1 MHSILNSREKA
12 GKYLSFKRDE
22 GAGNML
28 FYNFLA
34 LILLLNITNHGL
46 SFGQNE
52 DTLKSDL
59 ILGGS
64 MIKKSDIEIPKNE
77 KDSYVSVNQSIL
89 SFKISIEL
97 KEGTVRDVLK
107 FISSKTGI
115 KMIYHDEFVK
125 EKLFDFYVFDETVE
139 NILNRLFSDKEF
151 SYILTDKNEII
162 IARTQKIEEETG
174 TIQGSVRDKS
184 GEPLIGANVIIK
196 ENRFGAATNKIGRYV
211 IHRLRPGKYTVEA
224 SFIGYKKESKEVV
237 VKKGEIVTVDFY
249 LESTAFYIGAIEVV
263 GTTELIPKDAN
274 TKTVISGAEV
284 EHFQASSIGDVLDL
298 VPGVQKTSNPGL
310 SKTSQVAIRG
320 EESDKLSALGTL
332 VMVDGIPISNNTNLQ
347 FEKWTSGIT
356 GPSNV
361 GGGVDLRTIPAD
373 NIETI
378 EVIRGLP
385 SVRYGDLT
393 AGVISV
399 KTKTGVQPHR
409 LKVKNNPDTREIN
422 FGGGNNLGFAGFS
435 YNLNAAQSERDIR
448 KKGDEY
454 IRLTGQIVF
463 SKDFFD
469 NHLNTNWK
477 FLGQRIFDEE
487 QPKGDVYR
495 TKNFN
500 RGYSLQ
506 SALWGKYVSELEIE
520 TISYN
525 AYLNYRRENSMKSRL
540 VQSDLRILPS
550 GDTVSTYL
558 GKVETRG
565 NEWQIGGRL
574 EWERIYLTSNLIH
587 KILVGS
593 DIQYEANTGE
603 GVLIDT
609 LFNYY
614 GVESG
619 KLPYRFDD
627 IPGQTLISIYAED
640 KITGKLGI
648 DFTAVAGFRYEMYR
662 PYKFNLYGVW
672 GNGDFIKSY
681 QGSFFNPRFNLIA
694 YLSESNQIRFS
705 LGATSKSPA
714 MSYIYPPPTVLKW
727 RNPLDSSIVFYRP
740 FTRNPELKGN
750 KEWQYEI
757 SYDQKLGNSIGASL
771 TAYYKKRDQDPSG
784 QTIPIFYYKEVNS
797 DKYLFFI
804 GEYSLQQNLGWSYSK
819 GIELVLRSSKIKPL
833 NMEFQVVG
841 SYNFV
846 KRGTNAWQ
854 FDENPDLTLGRFPN
868 YKVPGIPMD
877 TLYGFVYSSSIYW
890 SDRFIMNY
898 FVKYTHPALGLWVTI
913 RAEQTLFERRQN
925 YNLEPIN
932 YAVITDSNKLTT
944 VKLSRD
950 FEERIR
956 KKPSKWLFNIN
967 ISKALF
973 KGAEISF
980 YVNNFLDDPAIY
992 RYQYSY
998 NPNDITEEVRN
1009 PSLFYGIEF
1018 SMIVDELFKVW

>member
-1 MHSILNSREKA
+1 MLIHFFLVLIFV
-12 GKYLSFKRDE
+12 LST
-22 GAGNML
+22 
-28 FYNFLA
+28 NF
-34 LILLLNITNHGL
+34 TKGL
-46 SFGQNE
+46 SYGQNE
-52 DTLKSDL
+52 DSVKSEF
-59 ILGGS
+59 IYGGS
-64 MIKKSDIEIPKNE
+64 IIKKTELEFPEKE
-77 KDSYVSVNQSIL
+77 KDSYLSVNQSIL
-89 SFKISIEL
+89 ATKITIEL
-97 KEGTVRDVLK
+97 KEGTIRDVLK
-107 FISSKTGI
+107 IISSKTGI
-115 KMIYHDEFVK
+115 KMIYHDEIVK
-125 EKLFDFYVFDETVE
+125 ENLNDFYVYDEIIE
-139 NILNRLFSDKEF
+139 NVLNQLFKNKGF
-151 SYILTDKNEII
+151 GFILTDKNEII
-162 IARTQKIEEETG
+162 IARIQKIDEETG
-174 TIQGSVRDKS
+174 TIQGTVRDKS

-196 ENRFGAATNKIGRYV
+196 ENRFGAATNKAGKYSI
-211 IHRLRPGKYTVEA
+211 LKLKPGKYTVEA
-224 SFIGYKKESKEVV
+224 SFIGYKKEAKEVV
-237 VKKGEIVTVDFY
+237 VRKGEIVTVDFY
-249 LESTAFYIGAIEVV
+249 LESTAFYIGAIEVI

-320 EESDKLSALGTL
+320 EETDKLSALGTL
-332 VMVDGIPISNNTNLQ
+332 VMVDGIPISNNANLQ

-373 NIETI
+373 NIESI

-385 SVRYGDLT
+385 SVRYGDVT
-393 AGVISV
+393 AGVINV

-409 LKVKNNPDTREIN
+409 LKMKNNPDTREIN
-422 FGGGNNLGFAGFS
+422 LGGGSNLGFAGFS

-454 IRLTGQIVF
+454 IRLTAQMVL
-463 SKDFFD
+463 SKDFLD
-469 NHLNTNWK
+469 NRLNTNWK
-477 FLGQRIFDEE
+477 LFGQRIFDEE
-487 QPKGDVYR
+487 QPKGDVYKTR
-495 TKNFN
+495 NFN

-506 SALWGKYVSELEIE
+506 SSWWGKYVSELEIE
-520 TISYN
+520 TVNYN

-565 NEWQIGGRL
+565 NEWQLGGRL
-574 EWERIYLTSNLIH
+574 EWERIYLTSDFVH
-587 KILVGS
+587 KILIGS
-593 DIQYEANTGE
+593 DVQYEANTGE

-627 IPGQTLISIYAED
+627 IPGQTLVSIYAED

-662 PYKFNLYGVW
+662 PYKFNLSGIL
-672 GNGDFIKSY
+672 GKGDLIKSY
-681 QGSFFNPRFNLIA
+681 QGSFFNPRFNFIA

-714 MSYIYPPPTVLKW
+714 MSYIYPPPSVLKW
-727 RNPLDSSIVFYRP
+727 RNPLDSSIVFYRLS
-740 FTRNPELKGN
+740 THNSELKGY

-757 SYDQKLGNSIGASL
+757 SYDHKIGNSIGASL
-771 TAYYKKRDQDPSG
+771 TTYYKERKQDPSG
-784 QTIPIFYYKEVNS
+784 QTIPIFYYREINS
-797 DKYLFFI
+797 NKYLFYI
-804 GEYSLQQNLGWSYSK
+804 GKYSLQQNLGWSYSK
-819 GIELVLRSSKIKPL
+819 GIEFTVRSSKVKPL

-854 FDENPDLTLGRFPN
+854 FDEKPDQSLGRYPN
-868 YKVPGIPMD
+868 YKVPGIPID
-877 TLYGFVYSSSIYW
+877 TLFGFVYDASAYW
-890 SDRFIMNY
+890 SDRFILNY
-898 FVKYTHPALGLWVTI
+898 FVKYTHPSLGLWVTI

-932 YAVITDSNKLTT
+932 FSVISDSNKLNT
-944 VKLSRD
+944 VKLSREFD
-950 FEERIR
+950 ERIK

-967 ISKALF
+967 ISKSLF

-992 RYQYSY
+992 RYQYTY
-998 NPNDITEEVRN
+998 NPNDITEEIRN

-1018 SMIVDELFKVW
+1018 SMIVDELFKGWR